1 MSYTPTTW
9 TSGDIVTSAKLNK
22 IENGIVEASSSGGC
36 EVYEGVF
43 TEIEVPDDDGDVQV
57 NNSGGTRSSSSHYGF
72 VFPITYGQA
81 FQKMNEGTIIILKG
95 TIQMDS
101 TSSGSGIMILNS
113 ILAQNNGTNTFYSIK
128 DSLNNNNDLFSY
140 FILFSEGL
148 ADTYIGDYFDES
160 ILNPSNGGGDDSG
173 STVIK

>member
-36 EVYEGVF
+36 EIYEGAL
-43 TEIEVPDDDGDVQV
+43 TEIEIPDD
-57 NNSGGTRSSSSHYGF
+57 SGNVTPKSGETKSDLSSRYGF

-95 TIQMDS
+95 I
-101 TSSGSGIMILNS
+101 GSNSEVTYTMIKPLPL
-113 ILAQNNGTNTFYSIK
+113 IVKATYLYWR
-128 DSLNNNNDLFSY
+128 LF
-140 FILFSEGL
+140 
-148 ADTYIGDYFDES
+148 
-160 ILNPSNGGGDDSG
+160 
-173 STVIK
+173 

>member
-22 IENGIVEASSSGGC
+22 IENGIVEASNSGGC

-43 TEIEVPDDDGDVQV
+43 TEIEAPDDGG
-57 NNSGGTRSSSSHYGF
+57 NLTPKSGETRTSSYSGF

-95 TIQMDS
+95 TTNAEGPTFTVIKPLPSIVKITSNNTNVYMLFSPFGGDSSS
-101 TSSGSGIMILNS
+101 TSGYG
-113 ILAQNNGTNTFYSIK
+113 LAFA
-128 DSLNNNNDLFSY
+128 
-140 FILFSEGL
+140 EGL

-160 ILNPSNGGGDDSG
+160 ILNSSNDGGDDSG
-173 STVIK
+173 NQEVK

>member
-22 IENGIVEASSSGGC
+22 IENGIVEASNSGGC

-43 TEIEVPDDDGDVQV
+43 TEFTNPNDDGDDQGGR
-57 NNSGGTRSSSSHYGF
+57 SGETRSSSPIYGF

-95 TIQMDS
+95 SVQESMLVNIMKVLDS
-101 TSSGSGIMILNS
+101 IISSSD
-113 ILAQNNGTNTFYSIK
+113 GTNTVYSIEY
-128 DSLNNNNDLFSY
+128 SLNNGPFSY
-140 FILFSEGL
+140 FIRFHDGF
-148 ADTYIGDYFDES
+148 ADTYIGDYFDDS
-160 ILNPSNGGGDDSG
+160 SNGGGDDSG
-173 STVIK
+173 ATPIK